1 MNFSLSDEA
10 VVKYLILARHKLDP
24 TYNSIANVDIHIAG
38 DTFELNQE
46 LIAIYVSLDR
56 LIENAKLKPK
66 EMQILKLIFQG
77 CSFGKIQNE
86 LGFNRLATVY
96 ENFSRIAKRIVRQ
109 NNKEWRDFINKRK
122 SCS

>member
-1 MNFSLSDEA
+1 MNFSFSDEA
-10 VVKYLILARHKLDP
+10 VVKYLILARYRLDP

-46 LIAIYVSLDR
+46 LIAIYTSLDR
-56 LIENAKLKPK
+56 LIENVKLKPK
-66 EMQILKLIFQG
+66 EIQILKLIFQG
-77 CSFGKIQNE
+77 YSFGKIQNE

-96 ENFSRIAKRIVRQ
+96 ENFNRIVKRIVQQ
-109 NNKEWRDFINKRK
+109 NNDEWRNFINKRK